1 MATVEECR
9 AALDRLAERMAAHAA
24 ETSTKLDLDRTLT
37 CRIPDLDT
45 AFHGRLV
52 DGRIIDLTDGDDPT
66 AKLKLTANSDDLV
79 AMVDGDLNLASA
91 WASGRIKIDASF
103 LDLLKLRKLM

>member
-1 MATVEECR
+1 MATVEQCR

-24 ETSTKLDLDRTLT
+24 ETSTKVDLDRALT